1 MMTVKMPNRNYVMA
15 AQAKAID
22 KDKVMLL
29 YSGFLYEV
37 GTLADIVYGQV
48 KDLYDEISQYPA
60 IYKFG
65 VKRSMK
71 ATLKYCATIA
81 DTFKF
86 LTNLDGIYADWLD
99 ITDMLEDGINSHL
112 QKMFYATENLVAT
125 TLKEPRK
132 VYARLIL
139 AYNLSAMLG
148 TYHDGYLRVI
158 HEDLHSMYSFPAGI
172 SESIPAIDKYLKD
185 IYNSIVPEDVK
196 MISVTHKQE
205 MFGWYDAVHHY
216 ICDFSNVDKA
226 AKRQAVNYGVDVSVD
241 EAGNHV
247 NNIDNRGEP
256 WNDFHDRFLNT
267 SYADMPVKDIAAFL
281 GRSPAAVR
289 SRARVLGLKR
299 GKSKKV

>member
-1 MMTVKMPNRNYVMA
+1 MMAVNIPNRNYVMA
-15 AQAKAID
+15 AQVKAIN
-22 KDKVMLL
+22 KDNVMLL

-65 VKRSMK
+65 VKRNMK
-71 ATLKYCATIA
+71 AVLKCCVTIA

-99 ITDMLEDGINSHL
+99 ITDMLEDGISEHV
-112 QKMFYATENLVAT
+112 QKMFYSTENLVAT
-125 TLKEPRK
+125 TFKEPRK

-148 TYHDGYLRVI
+148 AYYDGYLRVI

-172 SESIPAIDKYLKD
+172 SESIPAIDKYIKD
-185 IYNSIVPEDVK
+185 IYQAIVPEDVK
-196 MISVTHKQE
+196 MLSVTHKHE
-205 MFGWYDAVHHY
+205 MSHWYDTIHHY
-216 ICDFSNVDKA
+216 ICNFNNVNKA
-226 AKRQAVNYGVDVSVD
+226 AKCQATRYGVDASFD
-241 EAGNHV
+241 EAGNYV
-247 NNIDNRGEP
+247 NSIDNHGEP
-256 WNDFHDRFLNT
+256 WNDFQDRYLHT
-267 SYADMPVKDIAAFL
+267 SYADTPVKDIAAFL

-299 GKSKKV
+299 NKKKKL